1 LNILSEE
8 WRMQKE
14 NLESKLAYS
23 VEQCKTLANSL
34 NNATEDLRKRRLK
47 SLENETRLIKANE
60 DLQWRHETKL
70 QELKDLLHATQSDL
84 TSKVCAVYL
93 NCIHLK
99 IRLCISFIY
108 YLLQNINRIK

>member
-1 LNILSEE
+1 MNQLKKKEERHLNILSEE

-60 DLQWRHETKL
+60 DLQWRYETKL
-70 QELKDLLHATQSDL
+70 QELKDLLHTTQSDL
-84 TSKVCAVYL
+84 TSKVCS
-93 NCIHLK
+93 
-99 IRLCISFIY
+99 ISI
-108 YLLQNINRIK
+108 LQLHFD

>member
-1 LNILSEE
+1 MLSEE

-60 DLQWRHETKL
+60 DLQWRYETKL
-70 QELKDLLHATQSDL
+70 QELKDLFHSTQSDL
-84 TSKVCAVYL
+84 TSKVREVY
-93 NCIHLK
+93 
-99 IRLCISFIY
+99 FIKST
-108 YLLQNINRIK
+108 IKYSLSCEFVHTTAFYAGR